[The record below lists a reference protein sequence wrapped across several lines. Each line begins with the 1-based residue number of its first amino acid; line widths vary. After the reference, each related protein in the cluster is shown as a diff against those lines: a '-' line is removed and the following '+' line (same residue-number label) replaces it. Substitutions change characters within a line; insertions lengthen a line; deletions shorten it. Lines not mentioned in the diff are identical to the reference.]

1 MQDCNS
7 GMGPMANTNDTR
19 LHRLLKASLLLK
31 GAHALIECASGIALS
46 LVSTQTILNV
56 VRLLTQQELTEDPQD
71 RIAHALL
78 TAAEGFSVSSQP
90 FYVFYL
96 LSHGLVKLVL
106 VIALLRDRLW
116 AYPASLLTLSLFI
129 LYQLY
134 RYSFTH
140 SLPLLLLT
148 GFDLVVIALIWKD
161 YSAISRQR
169 HRT

>member
-1 MQDCNS
+1 MQNCNS
-7 GMGPMANTNDTR
+7 GMGPMADTNDTR
-19 LHRLLKASLLLK
+19 LHRFLKASLLLK
-31 GAHALIECASGIALS
+31 GAHALIECASGLALS
-46 LVSTQTILNV
+46 LVSTQTILNLA
-56 VRLLTQQELTEDPQD
+56 RLLTQQELTEDPQD

-78 TAAEGFSVSSQP
+78 TAAEGFSVSSQH

-96 LSHGLVKLVL
+96 LSHGVVKLGL

-116 AYPASLLTLSLFI
+116 AYPASLVTLSLFI

-140 SLPLLLLT
+140 SLPLLLIT

-161 YSAISRQR
+161 FSATNRQR
-169 HRT
+169 HSS